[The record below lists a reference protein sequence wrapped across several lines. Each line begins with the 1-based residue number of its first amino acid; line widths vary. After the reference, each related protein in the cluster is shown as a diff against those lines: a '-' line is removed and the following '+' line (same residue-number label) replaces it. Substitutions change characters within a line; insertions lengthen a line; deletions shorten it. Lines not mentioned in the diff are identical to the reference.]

1 MEDVQHHP
9 TREALLEINLWID
22 VVCPWCWIGEER
34 LRLALDETGLTA
46 RTRITIRSFQLDPG
60 AQRRPVTEMLAEKYG
75 ASPERVREMT
85 GQVRALGAELGL
97 DMDHDRAIACDT
109 FDAHQLIHAA
119 RPTGRDV
126 DVARR
131 LYRAHFTDGADLSD
145 HAVLMHVA
153 GDVGLDEHAAEAAL
167 TTGAH
172 AQTVMADI
180 EEARRLGIR
189 GVPFF
194 VFAGRYAVSGAQP
207 QEALVAAIERAIAPV
222 V

>member
-1 MEDVQHHP
+1 MDDVQHYP
-9 TREALLEINLWID
+9 DREALLEIDLWVD

-34 LRLALDETGLTA
+34 LRRALEQTGIA
-46 RTRITIRSFQLDPG
+46 SRTRITIRAFQLDPG
-60 AQRRPVTEMLAEKYG
+60 AQRRPVTQMLAEKYG

-85 GQVRALGAELGL
+85 GQVKALGAELGL
-97 DMDHDRAIACDT
+97 EMDHDRALACDT
-109 FDAHQLIHAA
+109 FDAHQLIHLA
-119 RPTGRDV
+119 RATGRDV
-126 DVARR
+126 DTARR

-145 HAVLMHVA
+145 HAVLMHIA

-167 TTGAH
+167 ATGAY

-194 VFAGRYAVSGAQP
+194 VFGGRYAVSGAQP
-207 QEALVAAIERAIAPV
+207 ESALIEAIERAVAPV